1 MAIELKPLEIRVLG
15 VLIEKSMT
23 NADTYPL
30 TLNSLTLGCNQK
42 TNRDPVLS
50 LSEGEV
56 AAAVHELQQWQLVS
70 FADTPRGSRAN
81 RFRHEV
87 EQRFGWNAVQRAVMA
102 ELMIRGPQT
111 LGELRTHVSRMIPP
125 GDTAYL
131 TELLGEFEKAE
142 PPMVREL
149 PRQPGQSTT
158 RWAQLLGGP
167 VNVSHFSAPAAQTS
181 RPEVSPEDEHAHTVL
196 GARIDQLTAEVSDLK
211 AQLAQLRSLI
221 ERGVQS

>member
-1 MAIELKPLEIRVLG
+1 MAIELKPIEIRVLG

-125 GDTAYL
+125 GDIAYL
-131 TELLGEFEKAE
+131 TELLGDFERAD

-167 VNVSHFSAPAAQTS
+167 VDVSHISSPPAQTS
-181 RPEVSPEDEHAHTVL
+181 RADISAEDEHAHTVL
-196 GARIDQLTAEVSDLK
+196 GARIDSLTAEVADLRT
-211 AQLAQLRSLI
+211 QLDQLRSLI
-221 ERGVQS
+221 ERGGQA

>member
-125 GDTAYL
+125 GDIAYL

>member
-1 MAIELKPLEIRVLG
+1 MAIELKPHEIRVLG

-111 LGELRTHVSRMIPP
+111 LGELRTHVARMIPP
-125 GDTAYL
+125 GDIAYL
-131 TELLGEFEKAE
+131 TELLGEFEKAD

-167 VNVSHFSAPAAQTS
+167 LNVSHFSAPAAQPS
-181 RPEVSPEDEHAHTVL
+181 RAEVSAEDEHAHTVL
-196 GARIDQLTAEVSDLK
+196 GARIDQLTAEVTDLK